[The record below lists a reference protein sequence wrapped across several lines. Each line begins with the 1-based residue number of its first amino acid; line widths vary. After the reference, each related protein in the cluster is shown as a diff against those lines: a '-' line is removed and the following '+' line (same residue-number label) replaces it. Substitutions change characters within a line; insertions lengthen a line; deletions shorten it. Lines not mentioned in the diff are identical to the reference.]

1 MADIFC
7 RFSLDVEKNLKSNY
21 DEVYQTVKLPG
32 AGGST
37 LSAADITF
45 QIRQE
50 TDRMQ
55 SMLRNTYD
63 RNCSSET

>member
-1 MADIFC
+1 M
-7 RFSLDVEKNLKSNY
+7 KSNY

-50 TDRMQ
+50 SDRMQ

-63 RNCSSET
+63 RNCSSKK

>member
-1 MADIFC
+1 M
-7 RFSLDVEKNLKSNY
+7 
-21 DEVYQTVKLPG
+21 KLPSG
-32 AGGST
+32 NSGGST

-55 SMLRNTYD
+55 AMLRNTYD
-63 RNCSSET
+63 RNCS